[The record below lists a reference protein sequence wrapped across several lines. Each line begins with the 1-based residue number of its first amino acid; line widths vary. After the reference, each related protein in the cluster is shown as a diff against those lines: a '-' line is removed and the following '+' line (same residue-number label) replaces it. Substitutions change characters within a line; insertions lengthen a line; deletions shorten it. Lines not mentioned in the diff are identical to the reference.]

1 MRPRHLLL
9 AALVLTGCA
18 GVAEPGA
25 GPDDPV
31 VSTPV
36 SPTPVPGPS
45 FLEVQPLDGLVDITP
60 HIWDRAE
67 PTGPRTIRVEFY
79 GGVEECE
86 GLARV
91 DVRETDET
99 VTITLFTGRVPE
111 AEVCIEIA
119 QLKATSVAL
128 DAPLGEREIVDGA
141 A

>member
-1 MRPRHLLL
+1 LGPFL
-9 AALVLTGCA
+9 AAFFVLTACA
-18 GVAEPGA
+18 GVAKPDA

-36 SPTPVPGPS
+36 SPQPNPGPT
-45 FLEVQPLDGLVDITP
+45 FLDVQPHDGLIDITP

-67 PTGPRTIRVEFY
+67 PLGPRTIRVEFY

-91 DVRETDET
+91 DVEETDQS

-119 QLKATSVAL
+119 QLKATRVELDSPVA
-128 DAPLGEREIVDGA
+128 GRTIVDGA
-141 A
+141 G